1 MIAIQEYAAIGDG
14 RTVALVGR
22 HGSIDWLC
30 WPRFDSPSI
39 FGALLDE
46 HGGGWRLAPTAAS
59 RVTRRYL
66 DATNVLETR
75 FDTATGTLVL
85 TDLMP
90 VASEED
96 KGRLLLPD
104 HEILRVA
111 ECVRG
116 RSRSRCSVRRVRTTD
131 GAQGEFGTPAGWA
144 FAWRWA
150 PTCSC
155 CRVTFRSTS
164 PQTARSGAPRVFV
177 RETPSTR
184 P

>member
-1 MIAIQEYAAIGDG
+1 MLAIQEYAAIGDG

-46 HGGGWRLAPTAAS
+46 HGGCWSLAPTAAS

-66 DATNVLETR
+66 DDTNVLETR

-116 RSRSRCSVRRVRTTD
+116 EIEIEMQC
-131 GAQGEFGTPAGWA
+131 
-144 FAWRWA
+144 
-150 PTCSC
+150 
-155 CRVTFRSTS
+155 
-164 PQTARSGAPRVFV
+164 APRPDYGRRPGRIRHAGRLGV
-177 RETPSTR
+177 RVEMGADLLVLRSDLPLDISADGQVR
-184 P
+184 G